1 MAYWMIAGLWL
12 AYLALTA
19 NLELGNLVLGL
30 LIATALTWLLQPQPR
45 RIEVRRL
52 PAALLALGR
61 YLLVVAWDVVKSG
74 LGVARILLD
83 PALPIQPG
91 IITIPSGCRS
101 ELATALS
108 AHAISLAPGE
118 IVVEIDE
125 DGLMYVHALDATR
138 SKEYVAEAQQ
148 LRSDLLRKI
157 FP

>member
-19 NLELGNLVLGL
+19 NLEIGNLVLGL
-30 LIATALTWLLQPQPR
+30 LIATGLAWLLQPQPR
-45 RIEVRRL
+45 RIQLRRL
-52 PAALLALGR
+52 PIALLALAR
-61 YLLVVAWDVVKSG
+61 YLVVVAWDVVKSG

-83 PALPIQPG
+83 PSLPIQPG

-118 IVVEIDE
+118 IVVEIDK